1 MKKFFAVGLSAVLL
15 LQATVYAGTL
25 SVGAESAEDPVS
37 TVKIADMETVGD
49 GNSFFNY
56 YGRYQDSEIIIR
68 LSVFRLSRI
77 QKTNTVRQRRLTFL
91 QGLSRLSR
99 IQIMLNL

>member
-56 YGRYQDSEIIIR
+56 YGRYQDSE
-68 LSVFRLSRI
+68 VMPV
-77 QKTNTVRQRRLTFL
+77 TVRVAAENFV
-91 QGLSRLSR
+91 LSGC
-99 IQIMLNL
+99 NLENAG